1 MTIAA
6 FVLGIIAL
14 LLAFIPLIGTF
25 AICPAI
31 LGFLLGIIGLLIK
44 IKRKQPKAIG
54 IVGVILCG
62 LAIVVSKANFEVSDK
77 AIKQLDHDIR
87 EVDQKFQRDID
98 KIDQDFK
105 RSMEEIKNLD

>member
-31 LGFLLGIIGLLIK
+31 LGLLLGIIGLLIK
-44 IKRKQPKAIG
+44 IKKKQSKAMG

-62 LAIVVSKANFEVSDK
+62 LAIFVAKANFEASDK
-77 AIKQLDHDIR
+77 AIKQLDHDIK
-87 EVDQKFQRDID
+87 ETNQKFQRDMDRID
-98 KIDQDFK
+98 RDFK

>member
-25 AICPAI
+25 AVCPAI
-31 LGFLLGIIGLLIK
+31 LGLLLGIIGLLIK
-44 IKRKQPKAIG
+44 IKRKQPKALG

-62 LAIVVSKANFEVSDK
+62 LAIFVAKANFEASDK
-77 AIKQLDHDIR
+77 AIKQLDS
-87 EVDQKFQRDID
+87 EFQKADQKFRRDMD

-105 RSMEEIKNLD
+105 RNLEEIKNLD